1 MIIEKLKKT
10 DLVSYKELID
20 DAFDGSNDL
29 ELYSKYDENSPS
41 YEIIVIKEKEEI
53 VASITMYKL
62 DLFTFSFQPALE
74 LFNVAVKK
82 AYRRQNLGK
91 IIMNYVIDYAKENG
105 YKTINLTCLE
115 SEIGVHSYY
124 ESVGFKKAASRKY
137 SMYLG
142 E

>member
-10 DLVSYKELID
+10 DLASYKELID

-41 YEIIVIKEKEEI
+41 YEIIVIKEKDEI

-82 AYRRQNLGK
+82 TYRRQNLGK

-105 YKTINLTCLE
+105 YKTIKH
-115 SEIGVHSYY
+115 V
-124 ESVGFKKAASRKY
+124 
-137 SMYLG
+137 
-142 E
+142 

>member
-1 MIIEKLKKT
+1 MIIEKLKKA
-10 DLVSYKELID
+10 DLASYKELID

-41 YEIIVIKEKEEI
+41 YEIIVLKEKDEI

-62 DLFTFSFQPALE
+62 DLFTFSFQPAIE

-82 AYRRQNLGK
+82 SYRRQNLGK
-91 IIMNYVIDYAKENG
+91 IMMNYVIDYAKENG

-115 SEIGVHSYY
+115 SEVGVHSYY

-142 E
+142 D

>member
-1 MIIEKLKKT
+1 MIIEKLKKS
-10 DLVSYKELID
+10 DLASYKELID

-41 YEIIVIKEKEEI
+41 YEIIVLKEKDEI

-62 DLFTFSFQPALE
+62 DLFTFSFQPAIE

-82 AYRRQNLGK
+82 SYRRQNLGK
-91 IIMNYVIDYAKENG
+91 IMMNYVIDYAKENG

-115 SEIGVHSYY
+115 SEVGVHSYY

-142 E
+142 D